1 MAISGVISGNGGL
14 SKVGTGSLFL
24 SASNTYSGPT
34 TNQSGMI
41 ELNAT
46 STFGNGMGLLVLAG
60 GDINAR
66 NTRSGAPI
74 ANPILLTGTS
84 TISGDGT
91 LTNSLRI
98 LPFST
103 SSLTTPSGALT
114 IRHIGTNGYA
124 SNNIFRVRLTGGG
137 FNFTRPITIGL
148 IGDLPSTLS
157 QLESYN
163 DVAAGDQTFSGTIS
177 GTGQFRRDATNVTAA
192 GRTILTGAN
201 SYSGGTIVNAG
212 TLLVNNTLGSGT
224 GSGFVAVSNNGTLG
238 GSGIIAGSVSCAGV
252 ISPGQSAGVLTLGGG
267 LDLSAGGT
275 NLWQLAALETLG
287 EGMSYDQIALTGGN
301 LALGGTSKLHVEFI
315 GSAPSPNS
323 ADPFWLTSHAWK
335 IISLTNAATNSG
347 SKRFPTILNGTFAT
361 GSFTN
366 YADANG
372 NVILAYNAV
381 PASAPSIQFFSTIG
395 PNEFAISFSTI
406 TNRTYIL
413 QASRNLSSPTWQ
425 NLSTNI
431 APANLLTLT
440 NSTGGEPVRFYR
452 IMIVP

>member
-1 MAISGVISGNGGL
+1 
-14 SKVGTGSLFL
+14 
-24 SASNTYSGPT
+24 
-34 TNQSGMI
+34 MI

-46 STFGNGMGLLVLAG
+46 STFGNGAGLLVLAG

-124 SNNIFRVRLTGGG
+124 SNNIFRVRLAGGG

-148 IGDLPSTLS
+148 VGDLPSTVS
-157 QLESYN
+157 QFESYN
-163 DVAAGDQTFSGTIS
+163 DAVVGDQTFSGTIS
-177 GTGQFRRDATNVTAA
+177 GIGQFRRDATNVTAA

-201 SYSGGTIVNAG
+201 SYSGGTFVNAG
-212 TLLVNNTLGSGT
+212 TLLANNTVGSGT
-224 GSGFVAVSNNGTLG
+224 GSGFVTVGNNGTLG
-238 GSGIIAGSVSCAGV
+238 GSGIIAGSVFCSGV
-252 ISPGQSAGVLTLGGG
+252 ISPGQSAGLLTIGGG

-275 NLWQLAALETLG
+275 NLWQLAAPETTG
-287 EGMSYDQIALTGGN
+287 EGVNYDQILLTGGN
-301 LALGGTSKLHVEFI
+301 LALGGTSKLQLAFT
-315 GSAPSPNS
+315 GLATTPN
-323 ADPFWLTSHAWK
+323 ANDPFWLTSHSWK
-335 IISLTNAATNSG
+335 IISLTNAATNIG
-347 SKRFPTILNGTFAT
+347 STRFSTILNGSFAT
-361 GSFTN
+361 GIFTN
-366 YADANG
+366 YADPGG
-372 NVILAYNAV
+372 NVILAYNV
-381 PASAPSIQFFSTIG
+381 IPAPAPSIQSFATTG
-395 PNEFAISFSTI
+395 PNEFAITFSTI

-413 QASRNLSSPTWQ
+413 QASTNLAPSTWL

-431 APANLLTLT
+431 APADMLTLT
-440 NSTGGEPVRFYR
+440 NGTGGDPMQFYR
-452 IMIVP
+452 VMVMP